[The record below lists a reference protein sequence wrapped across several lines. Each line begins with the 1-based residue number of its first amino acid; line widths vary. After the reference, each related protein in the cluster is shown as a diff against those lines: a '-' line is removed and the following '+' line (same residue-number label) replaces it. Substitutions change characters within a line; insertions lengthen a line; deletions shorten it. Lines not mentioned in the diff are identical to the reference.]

1 MKPYLITTV
10 RYAIQR
16 HGFNRAKGYAAS
28 NPSRPATIQR
38 TPSLLQ
44 PLAPTPTAQPV
55 HGGGVRRT
63 PGHGALA
70 H

>member
-10 RYAIQR
+10 RSVIQR
-16 HGFNRAKGYAAS
+16 YGSNRAKGYATS
-28 NPSRPATIQR
+28 NPIRPATIQR

-63 PGHGALA
+63 PRHGALA